1 MRSLLASFALL
12 GSIIPIQAQQL
23 LTLDECRS
31 LALENNHEIKAAQSQ
46 TESATYT
53 RKSYRANYFP
63 TITLNAI
70 GLYSTMGG
78 SEDLAI
84 GEQNLPVFKPNSQF
98 GAQTPQLSD
107 KMWLV
112 QNLTGYAYF
121 PGFSTS
127 IDYEVGPMLLAGISL
142 EQPIY
147 MGGKIANA
155 TKIASKAVEMS
166 QANETLTKVNA
177 IKKTDEAYALVVK
190 AKEMQ
195 KVAISYNTVL
205 QELMN
210 NIVKAKNQG
219 MSTGNDVLK
228 VQVKLNESELNLTKA
243 ANAVTLA
250 KMNLCHVIGMDLSS
264 DIDVTDNYPQI
275 DTKEGGVAARPES
288 KILAK
293 KVEIA
298 EAKTKVERSAVRPEV
313 GAMVSYNYVH
323 GFKIADETLFNDA
336 DLTALVKV
344 KVPIF
349 NFGKSTNKI
358 RAAESSLQQTRIE
371 QQNITEQLELEHQRA
386 VNILSEA
393 EKELSVAENSLRQ
406 ASENMRSSK
415 SLYENGYETLT
426 DYMQS
431 QVLWQ
436 QAMAA
441 KVDAEYQLYLAKVD
455 FNRTSGTLVD

>member
-1 MRSLLASFALL
+1 MRLFFASLALM
-12 GSIIPIQAQQL
+12 GSILANAQQIL
-23 LTLDECRS
+23 SLDECRS
-31 LALENNHEIKAAQSQ
+31 MALENNHEIKAAQSQ
-46 TESATYT
+46 TESANYT

-63 TITLNAI
+63 TITINAI
-70 GLYSTMGG
+70 GLYSTIDG
-78 SEDLAI
+78 SKEI
-84 GEQNLPVFKPNSQF
+84 GIGQQNLPVFKPDATFQ
-98 GAQTPQLSD
+98 AQTPQLTD

-121 PGFSTS
+121 PGLSAAL
-127 IDYEVGPMLLAGISL
+127 DYEVGPMFLAGISL
-142 EQPIY
+142 QQPIY

-166 QANETLTKVNA
+166 EANETLTKVNA

-190 AKEMQ
+190 AKELQ
-195 KVAISYNTVL
+195 KVAISYNAVL
-205 QELMN
+205 QELMT
-210 NIVKAKNQG
+210 NITKAKNQG

-228 VQVKLNESELNLTKA
+228 VQVKLNESELNMTKA

-250 KMNLCHVIGMDLSS
+250 KMNLCHVIGMDLNS
-264 DIDVTDNYPQI
+264 DIDVTDTYPQI
-275 DTKEGGVAARPES
+275 ETKEGSIASRPES
-288 KILAK
+288 QLLAK

-298 EAKTKVERSAVRPEV
+298 EAKTKVERSSVLPEV
-313 GAMVSYNYVH
+313 GAQLSYNYVN
-323 GFKIADETLFNDA
+323 GFKVLDETLFNDA
-336 DLTALVKV
+336 DFTAIVKV
-344 KVPIF
+344 KIPIF
-349 NFGKSTNKI
+349 NFGKNTNKI
-358 RAAESSLQQTRIE
+358 RAAKSSLEQTRIE

-386 VNILSEA
+386 VNILAEA
-393 EKELSVAENSLRQ
+393 EKELAVADNSLRQ
-406 ASENMRSSK
+406 AAENMRSSK

-455 FNRTSGTLVD
+455 FNRTSGTLID